1 MSCWCLVLFLK
12 KECKIIRNV
21 AGSQFENRQLVIFSH
36 TFASFSSTCGGC
48 WADLSSQMAQPA
60 ELPQDTSMGPS
71 VVKNMCPSSQSW
83 MPGSQLLQAKN
94 RQMGGARAALVPAPS
109 TSLRIGINHG
119 QIGTWTCWWV
129 WLMGGHGQEL
139 EPCPTM
145 ALLRLAWS
153 PGSHFSSFFFFFN
166 TLNPSWSL
174 SLSEASK
181 SCVSWK
187 QIKLFITV
195 TGGFFP
201 AFVWTEEMMLP
212 FRHSDRAAIQEVK
225 FICHDGDFILSVLK
239 CPPLLR
245 SSCWEQKCATVDF
258 WKQCLLVFGVG

>member
-1 MSCWCLVLFLK
+1 
-12 KECKIIRNV
+12 
-21 AGSQFENRQLVIFSH
+21 
-36 TFASFSSTCGGC
+36 
-48 WADLSSQMAQPA
+48 
-60 ELPQDTSMGPS
+60 
-71 VVKNMCPSSQSW
+71 

-94 RQMGGARAALVPAPS
+94 RQIGGARAALVPAPS

-119 QIGTWTCWWV
+119 QIRTWTCWWV

-225 FICHDGDFILSVLK
+225 LICHPGDFILSVLK
-239 CPPLLR
+239 CPPSAALFLLR
-245 SSCWEQKCATVDF
+245 TEMCHSWFFGSSVSLSLAWDSYKYFSQLDASANCFTLFDMCFVLGCF
-258 WKQCLLVFGVG
+258 